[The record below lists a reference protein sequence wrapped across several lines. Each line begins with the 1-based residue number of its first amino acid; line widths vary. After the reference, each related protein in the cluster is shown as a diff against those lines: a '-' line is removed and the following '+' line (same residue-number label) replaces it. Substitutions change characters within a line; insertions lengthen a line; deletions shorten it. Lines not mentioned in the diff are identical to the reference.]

1 MAWRFRNLPI
11 VSGEVVHPDVWAQNH
26 MAYAGEFNGRLDRDN
41 LPSNLG
47 IRQNSDYE
55 EPWVTK
61 NFKKACFHEIYS
73 DSFDGTVANRF
84 FFREGYAGWA
94 SLQKDIDAKSG
105 STGRIG
111 RVNFTSEHEGL
122 VVAHWTGWL
131 VGEPNFGPANSQS
144 GNPERDGLSGDD
156 FYKRGAKFANFRILV
171 NGREV
176 ANSGKHS
183 AAWPNQCVSM
193 TGAAPVEAGE
203 VTVTVQGRAGV
214 FKDLEFDAQAFQD
227 ERKIFAIRSRELLVI
242 FKKR

>member
-1 MAWRFRNLPI
+1 MVP
-11 VSGEVVHPDVWAQNH
+11 GEVVHPDAWMQNH
-26 MAYAGEFNGRLDRDN
+26 MNYAGEFNGRLDRDN
-41 LPSNLG
+41 LPSNVG
-47 IRQNSDYE
+47 IQQNVNYE
-55 EPWVTK
+55 EPWVTRNLK
-61 NFKKACFHEIYS
+61 LGCFHNIYS
-73 DSFDGTVANRF
+73 DAFDAEADNRF

-94 SLQKDIDAKSG
+94 SLQKDIDAKAG

-111 RVNFTSEHEGL
+111 RINFTSEHEGL

-131 VGEPNFGPANSQS
+131 VGEPNFGPASRDTGDS
-144 GNPERDGLSGDD
+144 GNPGGLIDDLGGDY

-183 AAWPNQCVSM
+183 AAWANQCVSM

-203 VTVTVQGRAGV
+203 VTITVQGRAGI
-214 FKDLEFDAQAFQD
+214 FKDLEFDAQAYQNK
-227 ERKIFAIRSRELLVI
+227 RKIFAIRSRELLVI